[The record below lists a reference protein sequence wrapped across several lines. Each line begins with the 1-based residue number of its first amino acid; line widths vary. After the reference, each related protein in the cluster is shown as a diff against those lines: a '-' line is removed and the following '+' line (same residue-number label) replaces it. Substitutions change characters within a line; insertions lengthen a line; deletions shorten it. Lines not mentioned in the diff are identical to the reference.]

1 MSATH
6 NSRTRKKPDN
16 SPRRAGATVPGRV
29 ALRGWLLAHARCA
42 LESLGRLH
50 RRWVTSLL
58 TTLVIGITL
67 ALPTGLYI
75 VAKNLDTL
83 SDSWHQSVQ
92 ISLYLQRDLAADD
105 GAALTKRLA
114 RTDDIDKT
122 HFISADEGLAD
133 FRNSSGFGAAI
144 DALGKNPLPGLIEV
158 TPRAS
163 MTTAGVGELVEQL
176 GRETGVDHAELDQ
189 AWLRRLTAI
198 LDLISRASWV
208 IGLLLSAAVLFI
220 VGNTIRLDI
229 ENRREEIE
237 VMKLLGATDAFIRR
251 PFLYSGV
258 WYGLLGSI
266 LALMVLG
273 GCYIALGDAL
283 TTLTSSYDGTL
294 NTRGLGW
301 SGAFALLGIGIG
313 LGWIGCAITVN
324 RRLAAIEPR

>member
-1 MSATH
+1 MAT
-6 NSRTRKKPDN
+6 SRHR
-16 SPRRAGATVPGRV
+16 SRRAGASQPATV
-29 ALRGWLLAHARCA
+29 ALRGWLLAHARCS

-50 RRWVTSLL
+50 RRWLTSLL
-58 TTLVIGITL
+58 TTLVIGIAL

-83 SDSWHQSVQ
+83 SSSWHRSIQ
-92 ISLYLQRDLAADD
+92 ISLYLKQDVAADD
-105 GAALTKRLA
+105 GAALAQRLA
-114 RTDDIDKT
+114 SDDDIEQT
-122 HFISADEGLAD
+122 HFISAAQGLAD
-133 FRNSSGFGAAI
+133 FRKNSGFGAAI
-144 DALGKNPLPGLIEV
+144 DALGKNPLPGVIEV

-163 MTTAGVGELVEQL
+163 MPAAAVSELVERL
-176 GRETGVDHAELDQ
+176 GRNTSVERAEMDQ

-198 LDLISRASWV
+198 LGLVSRASWV

-251 PFLYSGV
+251 PFLYSGI

-266 LALMVLG
+266 LALVVLG
-273 GCYIALGDAL
+273 GCYIALGGPLA
-283 TTLTSSYDGTL
+283 TLTASYNGSL
-294 NTRGLGW
+294 ETRGLG
-301 SGAFALLGIGIG
+301 SGGALGVLAIGILLG
-313 LGWIGCAITVN
+313 WAGCAISVN